1 MKALKALRRCLSK
14 VINGQQ
20 YSYTVP
26 GGWAWRPVK
35 VAPAPWDRFLNA
47 GPTIVHLLYSPCWE
61 SPPIRK
67 GCPAQKFWR
76 YQNRMDRIDRLRQRY
91 EASKGREL
99 LMVESLWFGDLT
111 ITTMEHCEDLGY
123 CFDTDENTGNPRWY
137 DPQGKAVLWASF
149 NS

>member
-1 MKALKALRRCLSK
+1 MKALKALRRCMVK

-20 YSYTVP
+20 YSYALH
-26 GGWAWRPVK
+26 GGWAWRAVK

-91 EASKGREL
+91 EASKGRKL
-99 LMVESLWFGDLT
+99 LMVESLWFGDLFV
-111 ITTMEHCEDLGY
+111 TTMEHCEVLGY
-123 CFDTDENTGNPRWY
+123 ENREDPVTGQPHWY